1 MFKTQKCF
9 VAVRMD
15 EWGEEWLDLNT
26 ISGILKISEIN
37 AQQVDEKCGPQWVEA
52 NPVVRYAKIEI
63 KEVE

>member
-1 MFKTQKCF
+1 MFRPQKCF

-37 AQQVDEKCGPQWVEA
+37 AQQIDEKCGSRWVKV

>member
-1 MFKTQKCF
+1 
-9 VAVRMD
+9 MD

-37 AQQVDEKCGPQWVEA
+37 AQQIDEKCGPQWVEA